1 MNPVHRAI
9 ERVGEYF
16 ADRTTRPAYVARQLL
31 QTQRA
36 DDDRL
41 RPALVRARRARQRSD
56 GSVAGDL
63 VATAFLVWELRDL
76 DQPGDSP
83 AVQRAVKWMM
93 ARQDKDGAY
102 APPQKRRAPVDP

>member
-16 ADRTTRPAYVARQLL
+16 AARTTRPAYVARQLL
-31 QTQRA
+31 KARRP

-41 RPALVRARRARQRSD
+41 GHALVRERRARQRSD
-56 GSVAGDL
+56 GSVGGDL
-63 VATAFLVWELRDL
+63 VATAFLVWELLDL
-76 DQPGDSP
+76 DQAPESP
-83 AVQRAVKWMM
+83 AIQRAVKWMM

-102 APPQKRRAPVDP
+102 APPQKAR